1 VRKSKI
7 IDLGFCKVF
16 KGTLRQEQ
24 STGYSNLDPRFGSG
38 KPMVDAI
45 KHTRGTTRRRQCED
59 GVGAVVQGIIDFEHH
74 SLADVANV
82 AVAILR
88 NSKTDSEYKSV
99 TALENTKSIGNLI
112 PVAKVADAA
121 VASAGNLKN
130 WRAVAGRSVSGTEG
144 FAPSKSRK

>member
-1 VRKSKI
+1 
-7 IDLGFCKVF
+7 
-16 KGTLRQEQ
+16 
-24 STGYSNLDPRFGSG
+24 
-38 KPMVDAI
+38 MVDAI

-112 PVAKVADAA
+112 PVAKVTGVPHQLLRTQEAK
-121 VASAGNLKN
+121 SAT
-130 WRAVAGRSVSGTEG
+130 RSLYLG
-144 FAPSKSRK
+144 ALLQLQLLHLLQIRLASRKM